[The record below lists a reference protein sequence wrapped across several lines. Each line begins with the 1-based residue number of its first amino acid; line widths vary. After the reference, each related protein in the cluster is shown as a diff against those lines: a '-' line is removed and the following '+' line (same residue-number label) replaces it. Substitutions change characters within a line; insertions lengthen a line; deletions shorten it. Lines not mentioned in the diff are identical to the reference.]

1 MAGGGAVVTG
11 AAGGLG
17 LAIARRLAARGYIVG
32 VTDVDEGSARAA
44 ADEIGNGAW
53 GAALDVRD
61 LQACRLAA
69 DRAIEEG
76 GSLEVWVN
84 NAGILITG
92 VIYEQEMEVHRAML
106 EVNGVGTF
114 NGTMAAIE
122 KMRAADRGHLI
133 NIVSLA
139 GLVAAP
145 GVASYAASKHAAMA
159 FTLGTLTDLRRM
171 GNKTINV
178 SAVCPDGIWS
188 PMIMDKVD
196 DVHDAA
202 SFSGKMLMPD
212 QVAAKVEKLLDR
224 PRAVLTIPRWR
235 GRFVRW
241 ADSHP
246 NLAARFAPL
255 LMRDA
260 VKRQQR
266 FKRKLESGKWPP
278 KGS

>member
-1 MAGGGAVVTG
+1 MTGGAVVTG
-11 AAGGLG
+11 AGGGLG
-17 LAIARRLAARGYIVG
+17 LAIARRLAARGYTVG
-32 VTDVDEGSARAA
+32 VTDVDEQAAMTAA
-44 ADEIGNGAW
+44 AQIGAGAW

-61 LQACRLAA
+61 LQACRRAA
-69 DRAIEEG
+69 ERAIEAG

-84 NAGILITG
+84 NAGILLTG
-92 VIYEQEMEVHRAML
+92 VVYEQEQEIHRAML
-106 EVNGVGTF
+106 EVNAVGTF
-114 NGTMAAIE
+114 NGTLAAIE

-159 FTLGTLTDLRRM
+159 FTLGTLSDLRRM
-171 GNKTINV
+171 GNTTINV

-212 QVAAKVEKLLDR
+212 EVAAKVEKLLDR
-224 PRAVLTIPRWR
+224 PKAVLAIPRWR

-241 ADSHP
+241 VDRHP
-246 NLAARFAPL
+246 GLAARLAPAV
-255 LMRDA
+255 MRDA
-260 VKRQQR
+260 ERRQRR
-266 FKRKLESGKWPP
+266 FKRKLEAGKWPP
-278 KGS
+278 KGK